1 MYLSLLRLNP
11 RSRKA
16 MAEATRPYELHRS
29 LMKAFP
35 HEKEGGPGR
44 VLFRLDI
51 DNDKGIMSV
60 LVQSESE
67 PDWTPLDS
75 ARDFFSEQPQ
85 HKAFAPTFTKGRVL
99 FFRLRAN
106 PSVKKGEKRLGI
118 VKEEEQAAWL
128 RRKAGQGGFELVSLT
143 VIPEGIAHDKM
154 TDGVG
159 SGHNL
164 SMLSV
169 RFEGL
174 LRVTDPNIFLHT
186 LERGIGSGK
195 GLGFGLL
202 SVAPPQEVEHA
213 HAP

>member
-35 HEKEGGPGR
+35 HEKDGGPGR

-51 DNDKGIMSV
+51 DNDKGAMSV
-60 LVQSESE
+60 LVQSETK
-67 PDWTPLDS
+67 PDWAPLNS
-75 ARDFFSEQPQ
+75 ARDFFSDQPQ
-85 HKAFAPTFTKGRVL
+85 HKTFAPTFAQGQL
-99 FFRLRAN
+99 LYFRLRAN
-106 PSVKKGEKRLGI
+106 PSVKRRGKRLGI
-118 VKEEEQAAWL
+118 VKEEAQAAWL
-128 RRKAGQGGFELVSLT
+128 TRKASQGGFELVSLT

-154 TDGVG
+154 TDHVR
-159 SGHNL
+159 SQHNL
-164 SMLSV
+164 SLLSV

-174 LRVTDPNIFLHT
+174 LRVTDPNTFLHT

-195 GLGFGLL
+195 GVGFGLL
-202 SVAPPQEVEHA
+202 SVAPPKEV
-213 HAP
+213 